1 MLLNQSLWKNI
12 RDSINLRLSCNTG
25 RQKTRKGGGG
35 ASLRRK
41 CSALWQ
47 ARIAIGG
54 LEDTSSEDNINQVD
68 VTALVYLMR

>member
-1 MLLNQSLWKNI
+1 M
-12 RDSINLRLSCNTG
+12 LSCNTG

-35 ASLRRK
+35 ASLQRK

-54 LEDTSSEDNINQVD
+54 LEDTSSEDKNNQAGV
-68 VTALVYLMR
+68 VVLMYLIR